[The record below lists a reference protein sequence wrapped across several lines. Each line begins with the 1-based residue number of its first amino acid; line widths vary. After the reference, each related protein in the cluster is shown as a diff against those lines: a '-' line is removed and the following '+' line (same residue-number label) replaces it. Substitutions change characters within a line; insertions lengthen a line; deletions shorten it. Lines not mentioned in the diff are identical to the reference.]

1 MGHGSS
7 RGLLGRWGVR
17 QGVRV
22 KGINFPTYLFESI
35 RRGKN
40 RGGGKGAGR
49 GGGGR
54 GGGIYVKKRK
64 MII

>member
-1 MGHGSS
+1 MLVNVMVHWQHS
-7 RGLLGRWGVR
+7 RVRILFAPIVLLTEEEGEG
-17 QGVRV
+17 
-22 KGINFPTYLFESI
+22 
-35 RRGKN
+35 
-40 RGGGKGAGR
+40 RGGGGR